1 MSEPHIAGP
10 AIILEKPD
18 IPGMAVFLKE
28 QLAANQIVHI
38 DDLEVLDEL
47 LRQLGDDGRRVTVH
61 SDGQQMSAIEMA
73 DCRATFG
80 SDTRPRQPTI
90 HSGGKELSC
99 DMVRRLRFERGL
111 DPRPKHE
118 QGEPGTAAARQQNLD
133 AIAQFDPEVI
143 AGAYWWGLNTQKQR
157 DSDETN
163 DYDTSPPAKTCAPG
177 NCVGSGD
184 CVDCCPDCDALRSD
198 GFDDG
203 PCERHPK
210 AEMSEEEFK
219 AWLTTQTREAAAK
232 ILKDL
237 IVKEAR
243 AQGITGLHLREDHT
257 SSFRVDDHRRVDTTP
272 IRELLLLYHVAIDPA
287 GLNATWTEEDGWK
300 DAT

>member
-18 IPGMAVFLKE
+18 IPGMAAFLKE

-118 QGEPGTAAARQQNLD
+118 QGEPGTAAARQQNLA

-143 AGAYWWGLNTQKQR
+143 AGAYWWGRNTQQER
-157 DSDETN
+157 DADP
-163 DYDTSPPAKTCAPG
+163 SPPTCTPD
-177 NCVGSGD
+177 NCTGSGD
-184 CVDCCPDCDALRSD
+184 CVKCCPDCDSLR
-198 GFDDG
+198 GHGYDDG
-203 PCERHPK
+203 PCERH
-210 AEMSEEEFK
+210 AEAKMSPEEFK
-219 AWLTTQTREAAAK
+219 AWLSTQTSAAAAQAIK
-232 ILKDL
+232 EL

-257 SSFRVDDHRRVDTTP
+257 SSFRVDDDDRRVDITP
-272 IRELLLLYHVAIDPA
+272 IRELWDLYRVAVHGD
-287 GLNATWTEEDGWK
+287 GLRAEWTEEDGWREIE
-300 DAT
+300 